1 MTGAVSVVVMDM
13 AGVERNRA
21 ALGQTQPVSWRD
33 VDDDEWDGELGPD
46 EDDLGPRRLPPAVVA
61 VAWLVVIAML
71 GSAVAAF
78 VVLLFG

>member
-1 MTGAVSVVVMDM
+1 M
-13 AGVERNRA
+13 
-21 ALGQTQPVSWRD
+21 SWRD
-33 VDDDEWDGELGPD
+33 VDDDEWDAGMDDDGY
-46 EDDLGPRRLPPAVVA
+46 DLGPRQLPPGVVA

>member
-1 MTGAVSVVVMDM
+1 M
-13 AGVERNRA
+13 
-21 ALGQTQPVSWRD
+21 VSWRD
-33 VDDDEWDGELGPD
+33 VDDDEWDAGLDDDGY
-46 EDDLGPRRLPPAVVA
+46 DLGPRQLPPAVVA

>member
-1 MTGAVSVVVMDM
+1 M
-13 AGVERNRA
+13 
-21 ALGQTQPVSWRD
+21 VSWRD
-33 VDDDEWDGELGPD
+33 VDDDEWDAELDGGGY
-46 EDDLGPRRLPPAVVA
+46 DLGPRRLPPAVVA

>member
-1 MTGAVSVVVMDM
+1 M
-13 AGVERNRA
+13 
-21 ALGQTQPVSWRD
+21 VSWRD
-33 VDDDEWDGELGPD
+33 VDDDEWDAELDGEGY
-46 EDDLGPRRLPPAVVA
+46 DLGPRRLPPAVVA

>member
-1 MTGAVSVVVMDM
+1 M
-13 AGVERNRA
+13 
-21 ALGQTQPVSWRD
+21 SWRE
-33 VDDDEWDGELGPD
+33 VDEDEWDGELDADGY
-46 EDDLGPRRLPPAVVA
+46 DLGPRRLSPAVVA